1 MNCQQCQQQI
11 SESLATDAS
20 VLPPK
25 TAAHANSCALCQKFH
40 AAQLTLSQSIDAG
53 LRSIVNQ
60 PVPPS
65 LLPSVRAR
73 LDEIPAAQ
81 PGLIPHWRTVVVAA
95 VAILALAVSYV
106 LRRPI
111 PQPDSQQHASVVVP
125 STKHPQAVTPEMHLE
140 GPEAARASA
149 PAHVSASLLAKR
161 ASTSSSSSAPEV
173 IVLPEERAAFAQF
186 VAEVPKERE
195 VALALTQPAAPM
207 PDAAVQIALLQ
218 IAEVEVKPL
227 EGTPRE

>member
-1 MNCQQCQQQI
+1 MNCQRCQQQI
-11 SESLATDAS
+11 SESLATGAS
-20 VLPPK
+20 VLPPEV
-25 TAAHANSCALCQKFH
+25 AAHESSCLSCREFY
-40 AAQLTLSQSIDAG
+40 AAQQTLFQSIDAG
-53 LRSIVNQ
+53 LHSFANQ

-73 LDEIPAAQ
+73 LDDMPAAQ
-81 PGLIPHWRTVVVAA
+81 PSLIPHWRTVVVAA
-95 VAILALAVSYV
+95 VAILALAVSYA

-111 PQPDSQQHASVVVP
+111 PQPDFQQHASVAVQ
-125 STKHPQAVTPEMHLE
+125 STEDRQAAAPETHPE
-140 GPEAARASA
+140 GPEVARASA

-161 ASTSSSSSAPEV
+161 ASTSTSSSASEV

-186 VAEVPKERE
+186 VAEVPTERE